1 MDIAEKIN
9 ILYEHSLKEQFGN
22 AEYETFQKHAS
33 DYNIQE
39 MMKHRRNCK
48 KSFYA
53 FKEPSKPYFISF
65 KKRQEFSE
73 VSAILL
79 NIMEKL
85 TGAHY
90 CNQKLKS
97 SIPVTGQVR
106 DYIGVNPGYS
116 GKLSIARLDTLYNFS
131 TDSLHFL
138 EINTD
143 IPAGMGDNDMLI
155 KIFDCLPSMKFLRN
169 KFEIRR
175 DTLVDSLYK
184 MLLKKYKE
192 YCVCFHKPEK
202 ENPHIAI
209 VCARNSD
216 IRLEVDFIIELLK
229 KEGMKVSYADPRDF
243 AYDGKTLILN
253 GEEVD
258 IVNRRENIR
267 DIFRTDSTGKPHS
280 NLRNKV
286 LSISKTACLHNSV
299 LNKYLKRSYFGH
311 TEDLIRAFTGN
322 NVCMINPFY
331 TGISAQKQVFA
342 LLSDNTFRSLFDEEE
357 QHIIDKYIPWTRIL
371 KAGKTFYDNKE
382 INLVPFIKTNR
393 QNFVLKPNM
402 GFGGKGV
409 VIGSE
414 ITQAE
419 WEKKINSIINSG
431 LRYIVQEYIEIPSEN
446 FPVYKDGRLE
456 GFSRQYVNL
465 NFWGVDG
472 KFAGGHVRASDNKV
486 INVARGARIIPIYY
500 ILNKAS

>member
-1 MDIAEKIN
+1 MEAAEEIKMF
-9 ILYEHSLKEQFGN
+9 YERSIKEQFWKDD
-22 AEYETFQKHAS
+22 YEAFQKLVS
-33 DYNIQE
+33 KYNLKE
-39 MMKHRRNCK
+39 LMNHRR
-48 KSFYA
+48 KSEQWFYS
-53 FKEPSKPYFISF
+53 FKYPSVPYFISL
-65 KKRQEFSE
+65 KKRQEFSK
-73 VSAILL
+73 VTTILL
-79 NIMEKL
+79 NVLEKL
-85 TGAHY
+85 TNAYY
-90 CNQKLKS
+90 CNENLKNIMNVS
-97 SIPVTGQVR
+97 GQVR
-106 DYIGVNPGYS
+106 NYIGVNPGYS
-116 GKLSIARLDTLYNFS
+116 GKLSIARIDALYNFS
-131 TDSLHFL
+131 NDSLHFL

-143 IPAGMGDNDMLI
+143 IPGGMGDNDMLI

-169 KFEIRR
+169 KFEISR

-184 MLLKKYKE
+184 ILLKKYKE
-192 YCVCFHKPEK
+192 YYACFHKPGK

-229 KEGMKVSYADPRDF
+229 REGLKASYADPRDF
-243 AYDGKTLILN
+243 AYDGKTLMLN
-253 GEEVD
+253 GKEVD

-286 LSISKTACLHNSV
+286 LSISKTVCLNNRF
-299 LNKYLKRSYFGH
+299 LNKYLKSGYFGH
-311 TEDLIRAFTGN
+311 TEDLIRAFSEN

-331 TGISAQKQVFA
+331 TGISVQKQAFA
-342 LLSDNTFRSLFDEEE
+342 LLSDRSFRSLFDEEE
-357 QHIIDKYIPWTRIL
+357 QHVIDKYIPWTRIF
-371 KAGKTFYDNKE
+371 KECKTFYDNKE

-414 ITQAE
+414 MIQSD

-431 LRYIVQEYIEIPSEN
+431 LRYIVQEYVEIPSEN
-446 FPVYKDGRLE
+446 FPVYKDGRLK

-472 KFAGGHVRASDNKV
+472 KFEGSLVRASQNKV
-486 INVARGARIIPIYY
+486 INVTQGARFVPVYY
-500 ILNKAS
+500 VLN

>member
-1 MDIAEKIN
+1 MDTAEKIN
-9 ILYEHSLKEQFGN
+9 ILYEHSLKDQFSK
-22 AEYETFQKHAS
+22 AEYETFQKLAS

-39 MMKHRRNCK
+39 MMKHRRKCK
-48 KSFYA
+48 NSFYA

-65 KKRQEFSE
+65 KKRQEFSD

-79 NIMEKL
+79 KIMEKL
-85 TGAHY
+85 TDAYY
-90 CNQKLKS
+90 CNENLKNT
-97 SIPVTGQVR
+97 IPIPGQVR
-106 DYIGVNPGYS
+106 NYIGVNPGYS

-131 TDSLHFL
+131 TDSLRFL

-169 KFEIRR
+169 KFEISR

-184 MLLKKYKE
+184 ILLKKYKE
-192 YCVCFHKPEK
+192 YCACFHKPEK

-216 IRLEVDFIIELLK
+216 SRLEVDFIIELLK
-229 KEGMKVSYADPRDF
+229 KEGLKASYADPRDF
-243 AYDGKTLILN
+243 AYDGKSLMLN
-253 GEEVD
+253 GKEVD

-286 LSISKTACLHNSV
+286 LSISKTACLNNRFV
-299 LNKYLKRSYFGH
+299 NKYLKRGYFGH
-311 TEDLIRAFTGN
+311 TEDLIRAFSEN
-322 NVCMINPFY
+322 NVCMVNPFY
-331 TGISAQKQVFA
+331 TGISVQKQAFA
-342 LLSDNTFRSLFDEEE
+342 LLSDRSFRSLFNEEE
-357 QHIIDKYIPWTRIL
+357 QHVIDKYIPWTRIF
-371 KAGKTFYDNKE
+371 KECKTFYDNKE

-414 ITQAE
+414 MIQSD

-446 FPVYKDGRLE
+446 FPVYKDGRLK

-472 KFAGGHVRASDNKV
+472 KFEGSLVRASQNKV
-486 INVARGARIIPIYY
+486 INVTQGARFVPVYY
-500 ILNKAS
+500 VLN